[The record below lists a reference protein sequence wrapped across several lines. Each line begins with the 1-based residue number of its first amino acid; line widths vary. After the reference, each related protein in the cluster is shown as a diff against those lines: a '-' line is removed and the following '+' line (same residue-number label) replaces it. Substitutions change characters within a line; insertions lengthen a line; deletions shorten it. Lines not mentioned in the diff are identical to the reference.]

1 MDCDE
6 KMTDDYQS
14 AVECPKIH
22 GVFKAILG
30 LVAVSMVANI
40 VFLFLSSEKI
50 DLLYSHSP
58 FYALTLIFFG
68 VIFPTVIAAMAF
80 NSLRDRRGDTPILLQ
95 TYMLYM
101 MLGALALYRS
111 DILNWKLL
119 AYIAVWLPCFFYMAF
134 SKQVKRIFPLEK
146 RNITPRFLL
155 SLVGLILVYVL
166 FVMRLGSIMPYDYYD
181 ENMLLIDEKTL
192 QENEYS
198 DGLIR
203 LIKPSGLQYGTM
215 VVDEE
220 EIITLFNEDCQYF
233 IKSGVGADEVRE
245 FNDTWLEGLVDG
257 EYSKHPYEL
266 MSDSGIGVEG
276 DKRISAHRKSYLYY
290 TEPYRTMVDV
300 VLLRDYRTPK
310 YCIIYGVYEE
320 GTGSHTMEIV
330 DAVRFR

>member
-1 MDCDE
+1 MDDE
-6 KMTDDYQS
+6 S
-14 AVECPKIH
+14 LNIH
-22 GVFKAILG
+22 GLFKAILG

-58 FYALTLIFFG
+58 FYALGLIFFG

-80 NSLRDRRGDTPILLQ
+80 KSLRDHRGDTLILLQ
-95 TYMLYM
+95 TYMIYM
-101 MLGALALYRS
+101 MLGTLVLYRS

-119 AYIAVWLPCFFYMAF
+119 VNIAVWLPCLFYMGY
-134 SKQVKRIFPLEK
+134 SKQVKRIFPPEE
-146 RNITPRFLL
+146 RNITLRFLF
-155 SLVGLILVYVL
+155 SLAGLLFVYVM
-166 FVMRLGSIMPYDYYD
+166 FVMRLGTIMPYDYYD

-245 FNDTWLEGLVDG
+245 INDTWLEGLVDG
-257 EYSKHPYEL
+257 EYSKHHCEL
-266 MSDSGIGVEG
+266 MSDCGIGVEG

-320 GTGSHTMEIV
+320 GTGSHTMEVV
-330 DAVRFR
+330 DAVRFQ